1 LLNKQFK
8 KHTAIKRSK
17 KKYQK
22 KIKGKYFFEIKKIK
36 NRKNQVI
43 ILVFFKTSARST
55 LTALKLKRNKKNKK
69 KMLLCVHFSLNLQLS
84 IINN

>member
-43 ILVFFKTSARST
+43 I
-55 LTALKLKRNKKNKK
+55 
-69 KMLLCVHFSLNLQLS
+69 
-84 IINN
+84 